1 MSSESEE
8 TVTSTDGLNSPS
20 VEELNGCGNS
30 GGGPLKKGPW
40 TTAED
45 TILVEYVNEH
55 GEGNWNAVQKHSG
68 LSRCGKSCRLRWA
81 NHLRPNLKKGAFS
94 PDEERRIIELH
105 AKMGNKWARMA
116 AELPGRTD
124 NEIKNYWNTRIKRC
138 QRTGLSVYPPEV
150 CQTLQENQQQSGNL
164 GSFSN
169 CNTYPS
175 DIFSLY
181 NMDVPAVEFKNL
193 DTNNP
198 LYATSLLDNNPPS
211 SLLLPGFTS
220 SHTDSLVL
228 PMLQQSKPQKESM
241 DMLPLPPFKYNF
253 LPYNQNQDDL
263 PEKFSSTFGFLGAY
277 DPNHTAEP
285 PPSSYYL
292 PGSET
297 FSNANSSSSSGPV
310 SWAMKSELPSLQ
322 HLDPQLGSWGTP
334 SPMPSLESIDNLM
347 LSPKTEN
354 SHLGYLSCRDSG
366 LLEAVLYGSVKTPK
380 DDYYPETSKNSNVF
394 NDGIDSGLPMTA
406 PETAWEIF
414 NDCSKSAFSYC
425 SPISRMPFNEQHS
438 NENLSGCN
446 IKQEVPDC
454 FAMEHRV

>member
-30 GGGPLKKGPW
+30 GGGLLKKGPW

-138 QRTGLSVYPPEV
+138 QRAGVSVYPPDI
-150 CQTLQENQQQSGNL
+150 CQALHENQQQSGNM

-169 CNTYPS
+169 CNTYQS
-175 DIFSLY
+175 DIYPFY
-181 NMDVPAVEFKNL
+181 NMDIPSVEFKNL
-193 DTNNP
+193 ESNNP
-198 LYATSLLDNNPPS
+198 LYAQSLLDSNPTS
-211 SLLLPGFTS
+211 TLILPGFTS
-220 SHTDSLVL
+220 SHSDSLVL
-228 PMLQQSKPQKESM
+228 PMLQQSKPPKEST
-241 DMLPLPPFKYNF
+241 DMLPYKYNF
-253 LPYNQNQDDL
+253 LPYNQSQDVV
-263 PEKFSSTFGFLGAY
+263 PEKISSTFGFLGAY
-277 DPNHTAEP
+277 DHNHTAEP
-285 PPSSYYL
+285 PPSSYFL
-292 PGSET
+292 PGSEA

-310 SWAMKSELPSLQ
+310 PWAMKSELPSLQ
-322 HLDPQLGSWGTP
+322 YLDPQLGSWETP
-334 SPMPSLESIDNLM
+334 SPLPSLESVDTLM

-354 SHLGYLSCRDSG
+354 SHSDCLSCRNSG
-366 LLEAVLYGSVKTPK
+366 LLEAVLYGSHTKTPK
-380 DDYYPETSKNSNVF
+380 DNYYPETSKNCNVF
-394 NDGIDSGLPMTA
+394 NDGMNVGIPMNA

-414 NDCSKSAFSYC
+414 NDCSRSGFSYC
-425 SPISRMPFNEQHS
+425 SPIRSMSFNEQHS

-446 IKQEVPDC
+446 IKQEVTDC
-454 FAMEHRV
+454 LAMEHRV